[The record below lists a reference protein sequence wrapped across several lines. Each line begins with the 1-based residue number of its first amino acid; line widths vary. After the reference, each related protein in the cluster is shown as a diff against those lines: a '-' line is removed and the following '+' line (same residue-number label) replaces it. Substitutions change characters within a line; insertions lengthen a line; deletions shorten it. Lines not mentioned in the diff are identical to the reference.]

1 MPDDATQELIDG
13 LNEDLSF
20 ELQAVIFYA
29 EAAQKMTGANRPELK
44 EFFESEIQDELGHAQ
59 FLAGKI
65 VALGGEPVTEP
76 KPVDLGSSNRER
88 IEIALQAEIDT
99 IERYKQRA
107 KQAEAVG
114 EQGLVVQIEDLIA
127 DESDHRD
134 DMRMILKD
142 FDG

>member
-13 LNEDLSF
+13 LNEDLAY

-29 EAAQKMTGANRPELK
+29 EAAQMMTGANRPELK
-44 EFFESEIQDELGHAQ
+44 GFFETEIQDELGHAQ

-76 KPVDLGSSNRER
+76 KPVELGSSNRER
-88 IEIALQAEIDT
+88 IELALEAEVDT
-99 IERYKQRA
+99 IERYKQRV

-114 EQGLVVQIEDLIA
+114 EQGLVVQLEDLIA

-134 DMRMILKD
+134 DMRMILED

>member
-13 LNEDLSF
+13 LNEDLAH

-29 EAAQKMTGANRPELK
+29 EAAQKMTGANRPALK
-44 EFFESEIQDELGHAQ
+44 GFFESEIQDELGHAQ

-76 KPVDLGSSNRER
+76 KPVELGSSNRER

-114 EQGLVVQIEDLIA
+114 EQGLVVHIEDLVA

-134 DMRMILKD
+134 DMRMILED